1 MLLTD
6 YQTLD
11 INENLDSPLVIK
23 VSFNKLLSQYENLI
37 KADNDFIAANARR
50 VLEIADN
57 NPILREGFSD
67 LNLLNTYEK
76 EIEGILQ
83 DSFSPILTN
92 NEIKT
97 ASVPFM
103 DVVFNASDRFKS
115 ILKTAGE
122 DFELQ
127 IKNMPTDQRYIIAC
141 TIILNY
147 MSSPINIYFSAV
159 FFSTFIDFSCFIN
172 CSSGKFN
179 RTTCIIL
186 IKNYR
191 CK

>member
-76 EIEGILQ
+76 EIEEKNDDEGMNECIETLPMTFEEQVKNLDKKLEEMSTEDQLTQQKIKEYKNLQ
-83 DSFSPILTN
+83 TQ
-92 NEIKT
+92 
-97 ASVPFM
+97 
-103 DVVFNASDRFKS
+103 
-115 ILKTAGE
+115 LK
-122 DFELQ
+122 
-127 IKNMPTDQRYIIAC
+127 N
-141 TIILNY
+141 
-147 MSSPINIYFSAV
+147 
-159 FFSTFIDFSCFIN
+159 
-172 CSSGKFN
+172 
-179 RTTCIIL
+179 TTTQ
-186 IKNYR
+186 
-191 CK
+191 